1 MGLYDGRVNP
11 MEPRPIHDPN
21 PPPPTLPDW
30 RDYIAP
36 KKDDGYGY
44 RYGTYQPHQ
53 PAWST
58 PLGVMYQE
66 SPLYYTPGGGAPPE
80 QTGQATGVSGVP
92 GGMLE
97 AGLAWRDG
105 SSAQG
110 ATPEPTWND
119 TWGWLSERGPNTG
132 GSAGYDN
139 RGAVAAYFD
148 QMRQQAAT
156 QYGGAQTDLTQVYD
170 QLASMIQPMAAQT
183 AAAYGDAIGAGA
195 DQSEA
200 LIAATQERIN
210 AEAAT
215 RAAAFAELGISGGG
229 ELSDTAMEAER
240 GMSDIGANAANWGG
254 LMGAFSTGQQS
265 RMNQDYVGAG
275 DAKVMAIED
284 LVSRYQDYLRMLD
297 QSETDQMATAYQPG
311 SAGTP
316 GKMQWEQLGST
327 GNKLLEQSMVEAGLL
342 PGPTP
347 EAPYV
352 PKAAQDFDFLV
363 QRGEATREEI
373 LYMLERKNLGMPG
386 DPTNPLYNPL
396 VEPYL

>member
-1 MGLYDGRVNP
+1 MGLLDGKVNP
-11 MEPRPIHDPN
+11 MEPQPIHEPKPPINNYASKWGKPKEEIGNWWDDDPFLN
-21 PPPPTLPDW
+21 LL
-30 RDYIAP
+30 
-36 KKDDGYGY
+36 
-44 RYGTYQPHQ
+44 RYKNHQ
-53 PAWST
+53 ERQRNQF
-58 PLGVMYQE
+58 L
-66 SPLYYTPGGGAPPE
+66 E
-80 QTGQATGVSGVP
+80 QQAKTSQGQASG
-92 GGMLE
+92 GS
-97 AGLAWRDG
+97 G
-105 SSAQG
+105 SSAGETVVSPQG
-110 ATPEPTWND
+110 ATPGPTWND

-148 QMRQQAAT
+148 QMRQQAGT

-195 DQSEA
+195 DQSES

-240 GMSDIGANAANWGG
+240 GMSDIGANSANWGG

-316 GKMQWEQLGST
+316 GKMRWEQLGPT
-327 GNKLLEQSMVEAGLL
+327 GNKLLEQSMIEANLL

-352 PKAAQDFDFLV
+352 PKTAQDFDYLI
-363 QRGEATREEI
+363 QRKEATREEI
-373 LYMLERKNLGMPG
+373 LYMLEQKNLGRPG

>member
-1 MGLYDGRVNP
+1 M
-11 MEPRPIHDPN
+11 
-21 PPPPTLPDW
+21 PPEDDNTPSWL
-30 RDYIAP
+30 DYVAP

-44 RYGTYQPHQ
+44 RYGTSQPSR
-53 PAWST
+53 PASST
-58 PLGVMYQE
+58 PLGVMFRE
-66 SPLYYTPGGGAPPE
+66 MLETSPLRYRPGGGAPPE
-80 QTGQATGVSGVP
+80 QTGQMRGS
-92 GGMLE
+92 
-97 AGLAWRDG
+97 G
-105 SSAQG
+105 SSAGETVVSPQG

>member
-1 MGLYDGRVNP
+1 MSWLDDIAPPPDDEYSYQYGVPKPIQPLNSTQQGFWDVLTNPLGAISRGSGAAPAETGQMRDPRANSTALRGRVNQRNNVP
-11 MEPRPIHDPN
+11 GQ
-21 PPPPTLPDW
+21 PPPGELDW
-30 RDYIAP
+30 SR
-36 KKDDGYGY
+36 
-44 RYGTYQPHQ
+44 
-53 PAWST
+53 
-58 PLGVMYQE
+58 LF
-66 SPLYYTPGGGAPPE
+66 
-80 QTGQATGVSGVP
+80 
-92 GGMLE
+92 
-97 AGLAWRDG
+97 
-105 SSAQG
+105 
-110 ATPEPTWND
+110 
-119 TWGWLSERGPNTG
+119 ERGPNTG

-148 QMRQQAAT
+148 QMRQQAES

-170 QLASMIQPMAAQT
+170 QLANMIEPMAAQT
-183 AAAYGDAIGAGA
+183 AAAYDDAIGAGA

-200 LIAATQERIN
+200 LIAATQERISS
-210 AEAAT
+210 EAAT

-316 GKMQWEQLGST
+316 GKMGWETMGST
-327 GNKLLEQSMVEAGLL
+327 GNKLLEQYMIDSGYL
-342 PGPTP
+342 PGPTAP
-347 EAPYV
+347 EPYTPAYARDLQWAV
-352 PKAAQDFDFLV
+352 DSKMATPEQIAYMQQQNAQGQGGLEAAAV
-363 QRGEATREEI
+363 SG
-373 LYMLERKNLGMPG
+373 
-386 DPTNPLYNPL
+386 NPLFNPGL
-396 VEPYL
+396 VKYIQ